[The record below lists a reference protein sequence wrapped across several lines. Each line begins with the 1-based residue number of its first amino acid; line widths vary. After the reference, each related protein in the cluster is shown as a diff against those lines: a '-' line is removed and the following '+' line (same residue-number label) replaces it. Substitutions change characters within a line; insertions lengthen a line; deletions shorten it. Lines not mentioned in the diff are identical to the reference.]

1 MRAVIDTNV
10 LVSALLTPSGVPARL
25 ILAIR
30 SRALIPVVSLDILA
44 EYAEVLNRSRFS
56 FAKDRVVSLL
66 EDMEGL
72 AIFLRPQAVPFRDL
86 PDADDVPFIAA
97 ALAAD
102 CVVITGNG
110 KHFPAITGVK
120 ILTPAEALALL

>member
-30 SRALIPVVSLDILA
+30 SRELIPVISPDILA

-56 FAKDRVVSLL
+56 FAKDRVVGWLD
-66 EDMEGL
+66 DMEGL
-72 AIFLRPQAVPFRDL
+72 AIFLRPQAVSFRDL
-86 PDADDVPFIAA
+86 PDADD
-97 ALAAD
+97 
-102 CVVITGNG
+102 
-110 KHFPAITGVK
+110 
-120 ILTPAEALALL
+120 ALLLPLRLPQIVLLSLAIANIFPHQLV